1 MQALVAI
8 SQITKKV
15 FSGSP
20 DFFPIKPMDYGRFLV
35 ILVGTGSAKVEQK
48 YSAKMAAKWGV
59 FSWLLHG
66 SSSPLVDVFTQAS
79 ADMVDFHISVVFRA
93 LHSEENYLRIQEDSL
108 IGTDSSVDVATEE
121 NLNRLVEI
129 GETLL
134 KKPISRVN
142 LKIGLSEPV
151 KNGGTNKDALKRYGD
166 NQSIFLSF
174 DLVWIPKNGEKVDD
188 GWFAKL
194 LSDERKLRQL
204 KSPCSYQA

>member
-66 SSSPLVDVFTQAS
+66 GSSPLVDVFTQAS

-134 KKPISRVN
+134 KKPVSRVN
-142 LKIGLSEPV
+142 LETGRS
-151 KNGGTNKDALKRYGD
+151 GD

-174 DLVWIPKNGEKVDD
+174 DLVWMPKNGEKVDD